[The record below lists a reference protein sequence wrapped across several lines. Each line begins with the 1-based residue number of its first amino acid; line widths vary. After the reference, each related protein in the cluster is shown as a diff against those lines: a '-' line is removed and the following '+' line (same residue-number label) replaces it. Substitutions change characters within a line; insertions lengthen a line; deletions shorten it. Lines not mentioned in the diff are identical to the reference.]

1 METENKG
8 WHAHGQK
15 REEGMLSVNSSEDSE
30 KKKYTYIHPEI
41 EEENA
46 EKGLHGKQVFR
57 EGSGCCGHNDNYVH
71 ECFDCCGY
79 DHSHDHDHAYEAL
92 CCEHDCGHAQG
103 REDGGCCSDGCGCG
117 HDHGAMEQDEI
128 RASVIRFS
136 VGVALLIIAVII
148 PAALYPA
155 RITAFVAAYLVVG
168 LPVLRTAL
176 RNIAKGRVFDENFLM
191 ALATVGAFALQKY
204 PEAVSVMLFYNIG
217 EMLSDIAVGHSRR
230 SIAALIDL
238 KPETATVVDAEGN
251 ARTVSPAEAKIGD
264 IILVRPGERIPLD
277 GSVLEGEGFVD
288 NAALTGESVPV
299 SVAPGQ
305 GILSGGVCGSGLL
318 KIRVTA
324 LFADSTVSRILE
336 MTQQAADKKAPT
348 ERFLTRFAAKYTP
361 CVVIGALLVAILPPL
376 LGFGSFGEW
385 AYRALT
391 VLVVSCPC
399 ALVLSVPLGFF
410 GGIGRASKL
419 GVLVKGGEAL
429 ETLSKLETVV
439 FDKTGTLTTGRLL
452 VQEILPVPGVS
463 EEACLAL
470 AAAAEQYSRHPAAT
484 AIVEAYPDRP
494 RPVSNFY
501 ELPGRGIRAELD
513 SKVLLVGNRRLME
526 GENVAEVP
534 QTEGTVLFVA
544 HGGSYVGAIRIADT
558 VRDDAA
564 RAIARLHAQGVRRT
578 VMLTGDTPDA
588 AQRVA
593 DEVGIDAAYAS
604 LLPGDKVRCL
614 EEVLNTRTAN
624 HTVAYVGDGI
634 NDAPVLKTA
643 DVGIAMGAAGTDA
656 AVEAADV
663 VIMTD
668 NLGRVADAVHVA
680 KHTERII
687 MQNIAF
693 ALGIKA
699 LVLVLTFFGL
709 SEMWEAVF
717 ADVGVT
723 VLTVFNAAR
732 ILKEKS

>member
-1 METENKG
+1 
-8 WHAHGQK
+8 
-15 REEGMLSVNSSEDSE
+15 
-30 KKKYTYIHPEI
+30 
-41 EEENA
+41 
-46 EKGLHGKQVFR
+46 
-57 EGSGCCGHNDNYVH
+57 
-71 ECFDCCGY
+71 
-79 DHSHDHDHAYEAL
+79 
-92 CCEHDCGHAQG
+92 
-103 REDGGCCSDGCGCG
+103 
-117 HDHGAMEQDEI
+117 MEQDEI
-128 RASVIRFS
+128 RSSAIRFA
-136 VGVALLIIAVII
+136 VGAVLLIAALLV

-155 RITAFVAAYLVVG
+155 RIAVFVAAYLVVG
-168 LPVLRTAL
+168 LPVLKTAL
-176 RNIAKGRVFDENFLM
+176 RNIAKGKIFDENFLM

-217 EMLSDIAVGHSRR
+217 EMLSDIAVGRSRR
-230 SIAALIDL
+230 SIAALMDL
-238 KPETATVVDAEGN
+238 KPETATIVDAEGRE
-251 ARTVSPAEAKIGD
+251 RTASPAEVKIGD
-264 IILVRPGERIPLD
+264 VILVRPGERIPLD
-277 GSVLEGEGFVD
+277 GIVLEGEGFVD

-305 GILSGGVCGSGLL
+305 NILSGGVCGSGLL

-324 LFADSTVSRILE
+324 LFADSMVSRILE

-361 CVVIGALLVAILPPL
+361 GVVIGALLVAIVPPL

-385 AYRALT
+385 IYRALT

-429 ETLSKLETVV
+429 EALSKVEAVV
-439 FDKTGTLTTGRLL
+439 FDKTGTLTTGKLL
-452 VQEILPVPGVS
+452 VQEILPAAGVTD
-463 EEACLAL
+463 EECLAL
-470 AAAAEQYSRHPAAT
+470 AAAAEQYSGHPAA
-484 AIVEAYPDRP
+484 AAVVEAYPHRP
-494 RPVSNFY
+494 RPVSNFT
-501 ELPGRGIRAELD
+501 ELPGRGVRAELD
-513 SKVLLVGNRRLME
+513 GKTLLVGNRRLME
-526 GENVAEVP
+526 GEGVTGMP
-534 QTEGTVLFVA
+534 KPGGTVLFVA
-544 HGGSYVGAIRIADT
+544 YGGSYVGAVRIADT
-558 VRDDAA
+558 VREDAA
-564 RAIARLHAQGVRRT
+564 YAIARLHAQGVRRT

-588 AQRVA
+588 AQHVA
-593 DEVGIDAAYAS
+593 GAVGIDTVYAS
-604 LLPGDKVRCL
+604 LLPGDKVERM
-614 EEVLNTRTAN
+614 EEVLNARTAN
-624 HTVAYVGDGI
+624 RTVAYVGDGI

-668 NLGRVADAVHVA
+668 HLGRVADAVHVA
-680 KHTERII
+680 RRTERII
-687 MQNIAF
+687 VQNIAF

-723 VLTVFNAAR
+723 VLTVLNAAR
-732 ILKEKS
+732 ILKDKS